1 MPQSEAEIEQ
11 QNVDT
16 LKMMMDQIAALQLA
30 VQVMAETRPDRR
42 SLQEAMKTIRDDINS
57 DDMVS
62 KDKAFMKV
70 VDDAERLLGF
80 RKNG

>member
-1 MPQSEAEIEQ
+1 MPKSEAEIEQ

-16 LKMMMDQIAALQLA
+16 LKMMVDQIAALQLA

-42 SLQEAMKTIRDDINS
+42 SLQQAMKTIRHDINS
-57 DDMVS
+57 DDVVS
-62 KDKAFMKV
+62 KDQAFMKV

-80 RKNG
+80 RKSG